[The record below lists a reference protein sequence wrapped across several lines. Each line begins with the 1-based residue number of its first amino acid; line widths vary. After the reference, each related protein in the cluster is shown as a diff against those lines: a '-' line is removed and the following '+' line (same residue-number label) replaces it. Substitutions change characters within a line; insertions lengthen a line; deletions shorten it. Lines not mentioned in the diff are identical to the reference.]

1 MAATDTNSQIDH
13 NSGFCSQNKI
23 FHSLRPSITLPPLSQ
38 SLSGILL
45 THRNLI
51 GRLAGYFATDVF
63 EQRATRKV
71 SLVNRALFGSFGLIT
86 MTRGGRLQ
94 LGRLVLLEKAS
105 KLEAVLKA
113 VHKYKTYYLAVPW
126 SFVVEKSELTKE
138 YDLSSLRF
146 LLCVGATLG
155 REVSENFKEKFPNV
169 VIQNEAKIVD
179 PQTGETLSPGQT
191 GELLLMHDEWDFL
204 IWNLLIPGY
213 LGDEK
218 ATAEAL
224 DSEGWLKTGDL
235 CFFYSNGY
243 FFIVDR
249 LKEIIK
255 YNGYKVAPA
264 ELEHLLLSNPVIAFV
279 FGLTLLSGYMYPDEE
294 VGQIPMAFVVR
305 KPETTLTEA
314 QVMDYIA
321 KQV

>member
-1 MAATDTNSQIDH
+1 MSQASHKLPLNLRTISIDSPEFSSLLTCKSNTISCTNLDSVSEEAVNQSDVAAIIYS
-13 NSGFCSQNKI
+13 SGTTSGRNK
-23 FHSLRPSITLPPLSQ
+23 
-38 SLSGILL
+38 GILL

-169 VIQNEAKIVD
+169 VIQNAY
-179 PQTGETLSPGQT
+179 G
-191 GELLLMHDEWDFL
+191 
-204 IWNLLIPGY
+204 
-213 LGDEK
+213 
-218 ATAEAL
+218 
-224 DSEGWLKTGDL
+224 
-235 CFFYSNGY
+235 
-243 FFIVDR
+243 
-249 LKEIIK
+249 
-255 YNGYKVAPA
+255 
-264 ELEHLLLSNPVIAFV
+264 
-279 FGLTLLSGYMYPDEE
+279 
-294 VGQIPMAFVVR
+294 
-305 KPETTLTEA
+305 LTEA
-314 QVMDYIA
+314 GPMTAIIGPNEIKQPGSVGCLA
-321 KQV
+321 KL

>member
-1 MAATDTNSQIDH
+1 M
-13 NSGFCSQNKI
+13 
-23 FHSLRPSITLPPLSQ
+23 
-38 SLSGILL
+38 
-45 THRNLI
+45 
-51 GRLAGYFATDVF
+51 
-63 EQRATRKV
+63 E
-71 SLVNRALFGSFGLIT
+71 
-86 MTRGGRLQ
+86 
-94 LGRLVLLEKAS
+94 
-105 KLEAVLKA
+105 
-113 VHKYKTYYLAVPW
+113 
-126 SFVVEKSELTKE
+126 
-138 YDLSSLRF
+138 
-146 LLCVGATLG
+146 
-155 REVSENFKEKFPNV
+155 
-169 VIQNEAKIVD
+169 
-179 PQTGETLSPGQT
+179 
-191 GELLLMHDEWDFL
+191 
-204 IWNLLIPGY
+204 GY

-264 ELEHLLLSNPVIAFV
+264 ELEHLLLSNPVI
-279 FGLTLLSGYMYPDEE
+279 DEE

-321 KQV
+321 KQVAPHKKIQFQKLVNRALSNC